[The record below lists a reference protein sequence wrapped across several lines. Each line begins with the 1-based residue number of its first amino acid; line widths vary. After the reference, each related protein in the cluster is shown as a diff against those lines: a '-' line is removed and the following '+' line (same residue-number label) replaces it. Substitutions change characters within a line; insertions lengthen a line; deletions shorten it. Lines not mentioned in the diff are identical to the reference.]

1 MTQKSV
7 TVVLSCSEVGANLT
21 FTTDFLVKNPAEELV
36 ISQNLLL
43 MINYTEVAINS
54 FSTDA
59 NGFLTFTV
67 ANPMQNS
74 SNVALI
80 ATEGFFPHLYII
92 FPVSEV
98 RILLEMTTFTWSLAS
113 QGNFSYEIFA
123 VLQEDEPT
131 AYPVHPSLRPEEAIN
146 VQIVQTI
153 NRVDG
158 KVTYA
163 TDYVPVDWYA
173 KKGLTAEGVQITM
186 ETEPQTN
193 VVLEFDPTG
202 GKLSIVVTP
211 NRIYYS
217 SVYSL
222 TFPSVVVGLLKR
234 YLVTVNI
241 QVQGFSEHSL
251 VQR

>member
-1 MTQKSV
+1 
-7 TVVLSCSEVGANLT
+7 
-21 FTTDFLVKNPAEELV
+21 
-36 ISQNLLL
+36 
-43 MINYTEVAINS
+43 MINYTEVAISS

-59 NGFLTFTV
+59 NGFLSFTV
-67 ANPMQNS
+67 PNQMHN
-74 SNVALI
+74 
-80 ATEGFFPHLYII
+80 ATILAKIPTKEFFPHLYLIL
-92 FPVSEV
+92 PVSPV
-98 RILLEMTTFTWSLAS
+98 KFNTVSTTFTWSLAS

-251 VQR
+251 MQR